1 MPFLKRFKT
10 FSLHRSHKIEIS
22 GPTDLH
28 EMSREG
34 AYCYADFDPVEK
46 SMPGQWPRIYLFGD
60 SLTERAFYN
69 QTGGF
74 GVMLRDYYEGK
85 GVGVLNRGKVA
96 SVMAVGLGRI
106 RLHRF
111 QLTDEWTLSVGVS

>member
-1 MPFLKRFKT
+1 
-10 FSLHRSHKIEIS
+10 
-22 GPTDLH
+22 
-28 EMSREG
+28 MSREV

-60 SLTERAFYN
+60 SLTERAVYN

-74 GVMLRDYYEGK
+74 GVMLTDYYEGR

-111 QLTDEWTLSVGVS
+111 QLTDEWTLSVGVSG